1 MKILLS
7 ENTPLFDSMVKQLNA
22 YQDLH
27 NMIEEIL
34 YQGKLAPYS
43 PHMESISLGLMFGFL
58 KGEKGYIVVAKRVFE
73 MGLLN
78 MFIAEEAAGSDAF
91 QYGQRDR
98 NQFTR
103 NSRLKIVDYLG
114 EQLL

>member
-1 MKILLS
+1 M
-7 ENTPLFDSMVKQLNA
+7 FDSMVKQLNA

-34 YQGKLAPYS
+34 YQGKLVPYS